1 MHFPNMAAYTNGDRI
16 RKLSCSLPMDD
27 LSGNFI
33 RIKYKWEVARDADSH
48 RDAQGG
54 SVRVRGGLT
63 QE

>member
-1 MHFPNMAAYTNGDRI
+1 
-16 RKLSCSLPMDD
+16 MDD